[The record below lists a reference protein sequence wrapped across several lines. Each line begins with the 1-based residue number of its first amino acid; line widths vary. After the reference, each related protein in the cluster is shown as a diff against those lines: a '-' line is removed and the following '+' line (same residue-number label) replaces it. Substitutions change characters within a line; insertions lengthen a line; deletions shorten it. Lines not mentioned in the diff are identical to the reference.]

1 MLDVWIDEL
10 DMLYANRSTPRDCSR
25 SIATIARWAG
35 GDLEGARSALGHLR
49 KRNSIWF
56 ARGRDIA
63 EFRSKQQ
70 ANGRVSKQSETQ
82 PGPAG
87 LVGRPVRHFPVPLR
101 YLFGWRLVILDWH
114 RNSVSS

>member
-10 DMLYANRSTPRDCSR
+10 DMRSHANRSTPRDCSR
-25 SIATIARWAG
+25 SIATIARWAVAAIPSKVL
-35 GDLEGARSALGHLR
+35 DLLGHLR

-101 YLFGWRLVILDWH
+101 YLLRVAAGH
-114 RNSVSS
+114 P